1 MRFIKSLNQ
10 KLQAYRIFRLRH
22 RYIFT
27 RQNKLRLRYV
37 CGTALVVGVSM
48 TSLLSYTS
56 SSVAYAPV
64 NALEVA
70 EVIEPR
76 SSIAVL
82 DKRAEDEIA
91 TAEAVTQPLMVE
103 VETYEE
109 AANVH
114 DDLNEEEEVSALR
127 VEGQPVYGP
136 VYSVGPREEILE
148 IKTGDTIA
156 GALQNMGLSGAE
168 AYRAVKA
175 MSKHYDPR
183 MIKPGQAISVHVQNG
198 DSGLE
203 LVGLNMQLDAIRE
216 VSIDRDAQGRF
227 VAILNQK
234 DVILQ
239 VKAAQASIETSL
251 YGSAAQ
257 AGIPAS
263 VVAEMIRIYSYQVD
277 FQRDIRQGDKVE
289 ILYEVYETED
299 GRFARYGDV
308 LFANLAVGGKDLPV
322 YRYSDKNGDTDYYR
336 ENGLSLKRTLMKT
349 PVDGARMSSGFGM
362 RRHPVLGYNKMH
374 KGVDFAAPR
383 GTPIYAAGKGV
394 VERAGRNGGYG
405 NYIRIKH
412 NGSLK
417 TAYAH
422 LHKFAKGIKSGVRV
436 KQGQIIG
443 YVGSTG
449 RSTGPHLHFEVLK
462 NGKQVNPKSIKSS
475 AGEKLAGAKLKA
487 FKGQISEIKQQY
499 ATLAQK
505 LKFAENQ
512 VSQ

>member
-1 MRFIKSLNQ
+1 MRLIRSLNQ
-10 KLQAYRIFRLRH
+10 KSQAYRIFRLRH

-27 RQNKLRLRYV
+27 RQNKLRLRYILGTCLAV
-37 CGTALVVGVSM
+37 CASM
-48 TSLLSYTS
+48 TGLLAHTS
-56 SSVAYAPV
+56 SSVANAPIFHQDV
-64 NALEVA
+64 LNVTEVSSQPASLDVVAQDALVDE
-70 EVIEPR
+70 
-76 SSIAVL
+76 AV
-82 DKRAEDEIA
+82 
-91 TAEAVTQPLMVE
+91 TAEAIVQPLIVDVAVSE
-103 VETYEE
+103 QV
-109 AANVH
+109 VR
-114 DDLNEEEEVSALR
+114 DDPAPLSVSLDDT
-127 VEGQPVYGP
+127 PYGP
-136 VYSVGPREEILE
+136 VYMGPREEILE

-156 GALQNMGLSGAE
+156 GALQNMGLGGAE

-183 MIKPGQAISVHVQNG
+183 MIKPGQAISVHLQNG
-198 DSGLE
+198 ESGLE
-203 LVGLNMQLDAIRE
+203 LTGLNMQLDAIRE

-227 VAILNQK
+227 IAILNQK

-239 VKAAQASIETSL
+239 VKAAKASIKTSL

-299 GRFARYGDV
+299 GDFARYGDV

-322 YRYSDKNGDTDYYR
+322 YRYSGKDGDADYYR

-394 VERAGRNGGYG
+394 VEKAGRLGGYG

-412 NGSLK
+412 TGTLK

-443 YVGSTG
+443 YVGTTG

-475 AGEKLAGAKLKA
+475 AGEKLAGAKLKE
-487 FKGQISEIKQQY
+487 FKGQMSDIKQQY
-499 ATLAQK
+499 ATLAQQ